1 MMMNARL
8 KTRSMAGV
16 VLALFLLL
24 ASACGAPQE
33 DAVPAVNPAVEG
45 TLAAL
50 TTHVAYL
57 ATRVGDVA
65 QRVPITPGTPTRTPI
80 APPGGGQWT
89 TYLNPYLKVRLDYP
103 AHWLFVPGY
112 GTVETGEKFAA
123 EDGFFIL
130 GAMGSPGDAI
140 DEVALREA
148 QHELQPYGSE
158 AKVETLVVD
167 GQEARLVL
175 PSADQAAGMMRQA
188 LLLVRYPQPV
198 NIAGSPAQFL
208 ALYADQDHIQALA
221 QTLQFEMDALPS
233 ATAPPPTP
241 VPPVPTSTAVP
252 PGTTLEP
259 PTIVSFTMDP
269 TEVDPG
275 GSVQLAWKTE
285 GAVEVV
291 IQQWLPADTLR
302 EGLAVP
308 PNGSTSVTIYDTER
322 YWHTFKLLASN
333 AAGQTSELS
342 LTVQIRCPDP
352 YFFEPPPQSAYGDPS
367 CPYRPAATTW
377 AAEQPFERGRMIWLE
392 GIPAQSTANG
402 QSQGPTIY
410 VLYTD
415 GSWQKYADTWT
426 EDQPESDPSIVPPQG
441 VYQPIRGFGKLWRT
455 TPEVRD
461 RLGWALAAE
470 KGFNSTFQVGWRPY
484 YLVGATF
491 VRTLDGSVAALGV
504 MGGWEMM
511 P

>member
-1 MMMNARL
+1 MNNVRL
-8 KTRSMAGV
+8 KQRSVAGV

-24 ASACGAPQE
+24 ASACGTSEEEAAPT
-33 DAVPAVNPAVEG
+33 VNPAVEG

-50 TTHVAYL
+50 STHVAHL
-57 ATRVGDVA
+57 ATQVGDLA
-65 QRVPITPGTPTRTPI
+65 QRVPIAPGTPTRTPI

-89 TYLNPYLKVRLDYP
+89 THLNPYLKVRLDYP
-103 AHWLFVPGY
+103 AHWQFVPGY
-112 GTVETGEKFAA
+112 GTAESGEKFAG

-140 DEVALREA
+140 DDVALGEA
-148 QHELQPYGSE
+148 RHHLQPYGSQATVE
-158 AKVETLVVD
+158 ALVVD
-167 GQEARLVL
+167 GQEARLIL
-175 PSADQAAGMMRQA
+175 PSADQPAGMDRQA

-198 NIAGSPAQFL
+198 NIMGAPVQFL
-208 ALYADQDHIQALA
+208 ALYADQDHIRALA
-221 QTLQFEMDALPS
+221 QTARFEMDAVPS
-233 ATAPPPTP
+233 ATPPPATP
-241 VPPVPTSTAVP
+241 TLPVPTSTGVP
-252 PGTTLEP
+252 PGTTPALP
-259 PTIVSFTMDP
+259 AIVSFTIDP

-275 GSVQLAWKTE
+275 GSVQLTWKTE
-285 GAVEVV
+285 GAVQVA

-308 PNGSTSVTIYDTER
+308 LSGNTSVTIYDSER
-322 YWHTFKLLASN
+322 YWHTFKLIASN
-333 AAGQTSELS
+333 AAGQTAELS
-342 LTVQIRCPDP
+342 LTVQIRCPYT
-352 YFFEPPPQSAYGDPS
+352 YFFEPPPASAYGDPS
-367 CPYRPAATTW
+367 CPYKPAATTW
-377 AAEQPFERGRMIWLE
+377 AAEQLFEGGRMIWLE

-402 QSQGPTIY
+402 QPQGPTIY

-415 GSWQKYADTWT
+415 GSWQTYDDTWT

-470 KGFNSTFQVGWRPY
+470 KGFNSAFQVDWRPY
-484 YLVGATF
+484 YLFGATF
-491 VRTLDGSVAALGV
+491 VQTLDGSVVALGV
-504 MGGWEMM
+504 MGGWEGM